1 VAAGIVQCWGSNN
14 DGQLGNGTTTDSLTP
29 VDVLFDSDDDACPDP
44 RELGGDAGLGGAR
57 NPKLFWDLF
66 DTPDAANARD
76 AAVTAGDLARVAQR
90 FGATGDLAIDPLS
103 APPAAPAYHTAFDRS
118 PPEPGG
124 DQWDAGPPDGAIA
137 AGDLAGVVAQFG
149 HSCA

>member
-1 VAAGIVQCWGSNN
+1 VRRS
-14 DGQLGNGTTTDSLTP
+14 TP
-29 VDVLFDSDDDACPDP
+29 VDVIGKPTPCSDYDVDSLCDAEDPDDDNDGCFDFQ
-44 RELGGDAGLGGAR
+44 ELGPSPLAGGLR
-57 NPKLFWDLF
+57 NPKLFWDFF

-90 FGATGDLAIDPLS
+90 FGATGDPGLDPLS

-118 PPEPGG
+118 PPGAG
-124 DQWDAGPPDGAIA
+124 ADAWDAGPPDGAIT